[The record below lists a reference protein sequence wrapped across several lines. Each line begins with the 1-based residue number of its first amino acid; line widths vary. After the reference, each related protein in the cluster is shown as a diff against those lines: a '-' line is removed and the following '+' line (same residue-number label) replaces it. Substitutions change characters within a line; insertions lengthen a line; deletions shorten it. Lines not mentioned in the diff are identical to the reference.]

1 MSDYLMVCLLV
12 GNEIDFKK
20 AAAAMIIV
28 STGRFWT

>member
-12 GNEIDFKK
+12 GNEIELKK

>member
-1 MSDYLMVCLLV
+1 MSGYLMVCLLV
-12 GNEIDFKK
+12 GNEIELKK